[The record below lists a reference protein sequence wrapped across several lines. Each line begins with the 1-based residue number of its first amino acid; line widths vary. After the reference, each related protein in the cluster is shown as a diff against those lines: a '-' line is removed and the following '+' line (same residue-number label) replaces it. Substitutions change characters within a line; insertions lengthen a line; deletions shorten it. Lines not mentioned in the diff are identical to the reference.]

1 LELSGRVRERLRVP
15 TFAGLPVPGGNGTV
29 KAVGPT
35 LFVTAIVVLLVAV
48 STRNDFYG
56 NLVIATLLAA
66 ILALGFNMIAGFGG
80 RLAFGNQI
88 FFGVGAYAI
97 AVGSAHRLW
106 SPLEGL
112 GIGIV
117 LSFVVAVGLGF
128 LLARLSGMLF
138 ALSTF
143 ALALIA
149 MGIFDVT
156 GWLGGDT
163 GLEEPLQVGTSFSN
177 LSFSSTW
184 ELALAA
190 GVVVI
195 AATAVTSW
203 LALSGWG
210 AKLRSAR
217 DDRIAAETCG
227 VNVRWMQSLIWGVS
241 AGTTAIAGALFIQNT
256 LIVEPSA
263 VFGFNSGIEVIV
275 PAIVGGLG
283 TVVGPVIGSGVIFAG
298 GLLNQLSAS
307 GSSSGLSEFFYGA
320 ILIVTVRV
328 APGGIMGL
336 LKSGTDAFRAVVR
349 RADTAGSANTEP
361 SVDTSSAGEP
371 SAEAAAA
378 TANGTAQQAN
388 MLVREAVPPSV
399 SQPAVEASSVPEPAP
414 VLRISDVAKSF
425 GSVQALAGVS
435 FDLKRRSVLGLIGPN
450 GSGKTT
456 LFNCISGVIKVD
468 RGSIQLG
475 HRELTGLRPYQVA
488 RTGIARTYQT
498 VRLFATASVVENVE
512 IPLLWRMTKAD
523 ARKEAVAALEAVG
536 LSPRAG
542 HMPSML
548 GLAER
553 RKLELARAIVTG
565 SQVIL
570 LDEVMAGLSR
580 DEGELIGQLL
590 TELCTQHGISFVVV
604 EHVME
609 QLVTICTEVVAM
621 DLGRVLAQGTPNEV
635 LRTPEVLHAYFGVP
649 EGAES

>member
-1 LELSGRVRERLRVP
+1 
-15 TFAGLPVPGGNGTV
+15 VPGGDGIV

-35 LFVTAIVVLLVAV
+35 LFVAAIVVLLVAV

-66 ILALGFNMIAGFGG
+66 ILALGFNMIAGFAG
-80 RLAFGNQI
+80 RLAFGNQL

-97 AVGSAHRLW
+97 AVGSVHRLW

-149 MGIFDVT
+149 MGIFNVT

-163 GLEEPLQVGTSFSN
+163 GLEEPLQLGTSFSN
-177 LSFSSTW
+177 LSFASTW

-190 GVVVI
+190 GIVVI

-227 VNVRWMQSLIWGVS
+227 VNVRWMQSLTWGIS

-307 GSSSGLSEFFYGA
+307 GSTSGLNEFFYGA

-336 LKSGTDAFRAVVR
+336 LKSGTTAFRAVAR
-349 RADTAGSANTEP
+349 RADTDGSTNTEP
-361 SVDTSSAGEP
+361 TVDTSSAGEP
-371 SAEAAAA
+371 SAKAAGA

-388 MLVREAVPPSV
+388 MLVREAAPPSV

-468 RGSIQLG
+468 RGSIQLD

-488 RTGIARTYQT
+488 RAGIARTYQT

-590 TELCTQHGISFVVV
+590 TELCSQHEISFVVV